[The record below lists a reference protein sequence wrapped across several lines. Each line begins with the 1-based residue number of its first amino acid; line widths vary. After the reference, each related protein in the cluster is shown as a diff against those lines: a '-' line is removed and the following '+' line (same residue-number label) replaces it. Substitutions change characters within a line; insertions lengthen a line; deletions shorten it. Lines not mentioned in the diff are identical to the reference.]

1 MSGRTTQSAARRPAP
16 PGRKGSGGANGRAAS
31 GRRVSPGVIFL
42 VVAIVGSLVYM
53 AYTVTV
59 RDTAQIPLLA
69 SGAVVL
75 AIVFA
80 ALAAYSLR
88 AVLRAGQ
95 DGRDRPGAT
104 RGSRRRRSGD
114 GRGRIR
120 SRGDHP
126 VPGGER
132 PVRPEATL
140 LAGGCRRTL
149 C

>member
-1 MSGRTTQSAARRPAP
+1 MSGRTTQSAARRPAS
-16 PGRKGSGGANGRAAS
+16 PGRKGSGGANGRAGS

-95 DGRDRPGAT
+95 DGRDGRALLVALVGGGAAMAAA
-104 RGSRRRRSGD
+104 GFAAGAIILFQVASG
-114 GRGRIR
+114 
-120 SRGDHP
+120 P
-126 VPGGER
+126 
-132 PVRPEATL
+132 
-140 LAGGCRRTL
+140 
-149 C
+149 